1 MLRSWRLLRRPNLTR
16 RRKLRASHS
25 QACRFLSLR
34 NFLRSRSLWQL
45 WELTQ
50 ATQAPVKDGGVGEAG
65 IRDGVEV
72 VVIRV
77 GIGKEDMAEE
87 DGAEEVGVE
96 VVGVEVVDMG
106 IDKEDMGAEEA
117 DSSPTEVFKHGAST
131 G

>member
-1 MLRSWRLLRRPNLTR
+1 
-16 RRKLRASHS
+16 
-25 QACRFLSLR
+25 
-34 NFLRSRSLWQL
+34 
-45 WELTQ
+45 LTQ

-77 GIGKEDMAEE
+77 GIGKE